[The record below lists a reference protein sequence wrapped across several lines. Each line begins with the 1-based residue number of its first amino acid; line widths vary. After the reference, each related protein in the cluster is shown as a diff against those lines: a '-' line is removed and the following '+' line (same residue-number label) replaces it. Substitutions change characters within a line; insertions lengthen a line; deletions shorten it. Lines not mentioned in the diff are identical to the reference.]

1 MHPDY
6 VHPPAPPAKATV
18 AKEVTRE
25 IAVESMSLDW
35 IDGKQVVE
43 ARIAGLSAAQALDF
57 AQAFTEF
64 LTSSLRSYAA
74 VEKFGPTKER

>member
-1 MHPDY
+1 MHPEDTP
-6 VHPPAPPAKATV
+6 VTPPPKATV

-25 IAVESMSLDW
+25 IAVDSLSMDW

-43 ARIAGLSAAQALDF
+43 ARITGLSSAQALDF